1 MDAAILR
8 TLAKI
13 RKKEG
18 VYGTDKILEAELA
31 ASQAVAGERGLGGR
45 SAQKA
50 EKPFLLKD
58 LHRQNLLDG
67 VDSDHEDEEPLTNVE
82 AARRAAHDARAA
94 FAAFGDDD
102 TDDGEVITKRDKDGD
117 EDEAEDAAYR
127 QFLLEMG
134 GGEAEVRAALG
145 MADAPVTDFREYE
158 DDDKP
163 KKKEKEMSD
172 EKSAKKAAKRQAK
185 RAQADEDFLME

>member
-18 VYGTDKILEAELA
+18 VYGTDKILETELA
-31 ASQAVAGERGLGGR
+31 AAQAAAGERGLGAR
-45 SAQKA
+45 SAQKS

-94 FAAFGDDD
+94 FAAFGDSDD
-102 TDDGEVITKRDKDGD
+102 EEVLTKREKDDG

-145 MADAPVTDFREYE
+145 MAEAPTTDFREYKE
-158 DDDKP
+158 ETP
-163 KKKEKEMSD
+163 KKKEKEKEMSE
-172 EKSAKKAAKRQAK
+172 EKRGKREAKRKVK